1 MNIIAF
7 SDQLQLRMKESL
19 ADLNTDEDEV
29 IKIGNALTFLRQI
42 TKELKQFTSTYKF
55 KEETEE
61 IQFFKEIKPL
71 FMSQFMYYKKV
82 FAIKLFDSFKD
93 FKSRQANYYH
103 LLQQLETFARKNRD
117 FYEYCMTGTTYL
129 DRQYFTRN
137 KQFLKSVDKDE
148 TFTTG
153 YDTRLAKILANELLK
168 NFIHKSLQKS
178 HSESDGNCARLAWTG
193 SKTDLIELIYA
204 LHYSDVFN
212 AGTADIKLIATHFEN
227 SFNVSLGNYYRTL
240 QDIKLRKSG
249 QTNFL
254 DQLKLALNKSL
265 NNGSD

>member
-1 MNIIAF
+1 MNIITF
-7 SDQLQLRMKESL
+7 SDQLQLRMKGSL
-19 ADLNTDEDEV
+19 ADLNADEDEV
-29 IKIGNALTFLRQI
+29 VKIGNALTFLRQI
-42 TKELKQFTSTYKF
+42 TKELKQFTSAYKF

-61 IQFFKEIKPL
+61 IKFFKEIKPL
-71 FMSQFMYYKKV
+71 FMSQFIYYKKV

-93 FKSRQANYYH
+93 LKSRRENYYR

-129 DRQYFTRN
+129 DKQYFTRS

-153 YDTRLAKILANELLK
+153 YDTRLAKILAHELLRR
-168 NFIHKSLQKS
+168 FIQQSLQKS
-178 HSESDGNCARLAWTG
+178 HSESEGNHTRLAWTG

-204 LHYSDVFN
+204 LHYGDVFN

-227 SFNVSLGNYYRTL
+227 CFNVSLGNYYRTL

-254 DQLKLALNKSL
+254 DQLKTTLNKNL
-265 NNGSD
+265 ND